1 MTAFL
6 VTSISGFFTAF
17 LVGFTVCLPYFMRRR
32 AAQSGQVPRL
42 GLHYCVGYTI
52 VAVLLLHM
60 FVSMQ
65 AGMAK
70 GTSLTG
76 LNIATVALLLV
87 VIQVLMGITLMNTKD
102 RPRRLRAWHFLV
114 MTGIVALAAIHVV
127 LNSVLLRGL
136 LGG

>member
-17 LVGFTVCLPYFMRRR
+17 LVGFTVCLPYLLRRQ
-32 AAQSGQVPRL
+32 AALAGQTPRF

-52 VAVLLLHM
+52 VMVLLLHM

-65 AGMAK
+65 AGMAR

-76 LNIATVALLLV
+76 LNIATLALLLV
-87 VIQVLMGITLMNTKD
+87 TVQVFLGVTLIGKKQ
-102 RPRRLRAWHFLV
+102 RGLRAWHFLV
-114 MTGIVALAAIHVV
+114 MTAIVALAAMHVV
-127 LNSVLLRGL
+127 LNSVLLRGM